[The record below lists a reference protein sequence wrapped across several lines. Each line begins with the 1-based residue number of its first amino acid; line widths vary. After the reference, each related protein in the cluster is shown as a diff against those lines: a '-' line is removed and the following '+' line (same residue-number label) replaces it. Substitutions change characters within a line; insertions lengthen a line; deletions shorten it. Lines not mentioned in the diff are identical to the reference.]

1 MGSRILV
8 IDDEKFIVEAIAQ
21 HLKQSGYEV
30 ATFIDPVK
38 AKETIETEDFDLVL
52 TDLRMPHVSGMD
64 ITRAVQERN
73 KDTLV
78 IILTGFAT
86 LDSAIESVHLQV
98 YAYLNKPFDLRQLGQ
113 VVERALTEQRLK
125 RENEILQA
133 RIANMLNDVTTLHK
147 VSQLLYDTDDW
158 DMTLEFVLD
167 TLSIGF
173 ALTHSCLL
181 FKDEEQGYR
190 LGKGNFPAQSPLG
203 MKIANYSWEQLEAT
217 VSSDKPSSLT
227 AEGEQ
232 PRMIQEFSSPS
243 EPIHGIFFT
252 PIRYRERLLGFLVVF
267 CVAKTECLTEEQQTL
282 LEILATQIAP
292 QVFYSDERRS
302 AQAGGDL
309 LLAKVQEDLRREFDA
324 HGGDGG
330 VVGINLLRFIT
341 PRALTRQSEVDAFHQ
356 ACSQLVH
363 KHDPQSKLHWLATD
377 TAVMIMPGAN
387 QVQAEITCRA
397 LSEDYQ
403 KSEIVD
409 SNAEGVAMLLSASA
423 AWPADAVGTAE
434 LIIVVWSRLMQQI
447 HEDAFKQLAAKSVD
461 A

>member
-1 MGSRILV
+1 MESRILV
-8 IDDEKFIVEAIAQ
+8 VDDEKFIVEAISQ

-38 AKETIETEDFDLVL
+38 AKEAIETEEFDLVL

-64 ITRAVQERN
+64 ITRAVHERN

-78 IILTGFAT
+78 IILTGYAT
-86 LDSAIESVHLQV
+86 LDSAIESVYLQV

-133 RIANMLNDVTTLHK
+133 RIAKMLNDVTTLHK
-147 VSQLLYDTDDW
+147 VSQLLNDTDDW

-167 TLSIGF
+167 TLSIGL
-173 ALTHSCLL
+173 ALTHSCIL
-181 FKDEEQGYR
+181 FKDGEKGYR
-190 LGKGNFPAQSPLG
+190 LGKGNFPDKSPLG
-203 MKIANYSWEQLEAT
+203 KKIANYSWKKLETT
-217 VSSDKPSSLT
+217 VSMEKPTSLK
-227 AEGEQ
+227 AEGEK
-232 PRMIQEFSSPS
+232 PKMIQELSTRS
-243 EPIHGIFFT
+243 EPLHGIFFT

-267 CVAKTECLTEEQQTL
+267 CVDKTECITEEQQAL

-292 QVFYSDERRS
+292 QVFHSDEQRS
-302 AQAGGDL
+302 DKASADL
-309 LLAKVQEDLRREFDA
+309 SLDKVQEALRREIDA
-324 HGGDGG
+324 HGGGGG

-341 PRALTRQSEVDAFHQ
+341 PRVLTSQAEVDAFHQ

-363 KHDPQSKLHWLATD
+363 KHDPQATLQWLTTD
-377 TAVMIMPGAN
+377 TVVVIIPGAN

-409 SNAEGVAMLLSASA
+409 SKAEGVAKLLSASA
-423 AWPADAVGTAE
+423 AWPEDAAGTAE
-434 LIIVVWSRLMQQI
+434 LIIVVWSRFMHQI
-447 HEDAFKQLAAKSVD
+447 HEDEFKQLATKSVN